1 MRPDAMRHLCLAATL
16 ALLAGCATGPRTS
29 QPDAQQKAASS
40 HSAMTNKGLA
50 NLNLAQNY
58 LASGQLEYAMDRANR
73 ALVSDPNSA
82 DVQLVLGMIRE
93 RLDDGSRAGEH
104 YRRAAQLAPDSGHV
118 LNVSAIW
125 LCQQGK
131 AAEADAQFAR
141 AVKDP
146 FFKAKETA
154 YFNAAKCAMQVGQ
167 ADKAAQYLR
176 QGLELA
182 PENRVLLMRM
192 AELQLQRGDFMS
204 ARAFYQRREA
214 LGAPTSDLFEL
225 GARIEDAAGDRAA
238 AARYRQRIRDQF
250 PAQSPPTTEGSSQP

>member
-1 MRPDAMRHLCLAATL
+1 MRPDAMRHLCLAAAL
-16 ALLAGCATGPRTS
+16 ALATGCATGPGASTTDDT
-29 QPDAQQKAASS
+29 QAASS
-40 HSAMTNKGLA
+40 HSAMSNKGQA
-50 NLNLAQNY
+50 NLSLAQNY
-58 LASGQLEYAMDRANR
+58 LAAGQVEYAMDRANR
-73 ALVSDPNSA
+73 ALRSDPNSA
-82 DVQLVLGMIRE
+82 DVQVVLGMIRE
-93 RLDDGSRAGEH
+93 KLDDDARAGEH
-104 YRRAAQLAPDSGHV
+104 YARAAKLAPESGHV
-118 LNVSAIW
+118 LNVHAIW

-131 AAEADAQFAR
+131 AAEADALFAR

-167 ADKAAQYLR
+167 ADQAAQHLS

-182 PENRVLLMRM
+182 PENRLLLVRM

-214 LGAPTSDLFEL
+214 LGSPSADLYEL
-225 GARIEDAAGDRAA
+225 GARIEDAAGDASA

-250 PAQSPPTTEGSSQP
+250 PDHTPTATEASSQP